1 LTISVPVPGFI
12 GTFEIDSPFVGIQA
26 PFDLGIGFT
35 SLDEVRIELR
45 GVAEA
50 TAEPPWISASL
61 ALNIFDPGVFVR
73 NTSVLVDI
81 SAGTPFDIDVP
92 FSSFSLSP
100 GALGRPLA
108 DGQANLGL
116 LLSARGD
123 FSDATSVTIESAIV
137 TVRGTPVPEP
147 GLGWLTAAIV
157 AALALRAR
165 RRRKGMVAFLVALI
179 PLHANAQWVSLSEQ
193 TDQWIPAAL
202 RPGANPVDDKEKDL
216 AVADIDLDG
225 DDDIFVVR
233 KLEYYQQGAEPDY
246 LLLNT
251 GTSFALATNWPSGNL
266 TDARDVL
273 MADFTADG
281 FPDVVIATTFGQQPK
296 FYRNLGNDGVGAWL
310 GLADESARLPNLVSG
325 TPTPLFCGVGAGDV
339 NGDGGVDL
347 YFAGYLGT
355 SSTCTTGDEGVRDVL
370 LINQCLPSNPTST
383 ACTNGSAP
391 RFTNETLA
399 RLGAFANTC
408 FSIGE
413 GCNRGQSA
421 AV

>member
-1 LTISVPVPGFI
+1 
-12 GTFEIDSPFVGIQA
+12 
-26 PFDLGIGFT
+26 
-35 SLDEVRIELR
+35 
-45 GVAEA
+45 
-50 TAEPPWISASL
+50 
-61 ALNIFDPGVFVR
+61 LNIFDPGVFVR

-100 GALGRPLA
+100 AYLGRPLA

-116 LLSARGD
+116 VLRVDGD
-123 FSDATSVTIESAIV
+123 SLVFPNRASLTIESAVIA
-137 TVRGTPVPEP
+137 VRGTPVPEP
-147 GLGWLTAAIV
+147 NSGWLMTTAIV
-157 AALALRAR
+157 VLVLLSRRHSSVLATLIL
-165 RRRKGMVAFLVALI
+165 VIHPLQAF
-179 PLHANAQWVSLSEQ
+179 AQWVSLSER
-193 TDQWIPAAL
+193 TEQWIPANL
-202 RPGANPVDDKEKDL
+202 RPTAADPDREEKDI
-216 AVADIDLDG
+216 VVGDIDLDG
-225 DDDIFVVR
+225 DDDVFVVR
-233 KLEYYQQGAEPDY
+233 KEEYYDAGAREDY